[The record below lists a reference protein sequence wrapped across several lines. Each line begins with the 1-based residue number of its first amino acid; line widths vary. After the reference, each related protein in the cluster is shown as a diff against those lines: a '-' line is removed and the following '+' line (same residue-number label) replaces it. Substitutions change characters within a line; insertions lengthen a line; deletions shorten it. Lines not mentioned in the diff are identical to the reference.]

1 MALGLGSSG
10 MCSAAQHV
18 LLWEDPTQHRAGQRR
33 PSGQSAAESWG
44 VSASHPLLQ
53 LCSFSSLALG
63 MGLQPQIKC
72 GLSNPCLLFYS
83 QELSIVHSSETPG
96 TNRTLHE

>member
-44 VSASHPLLQ
+44 GLCLPPLTAALLIQ
-53 LCSFSSLALG
+53 LLG
-63 MGLQPQIKC
+63 
-72 GLSNPCLLFYS
+72 
-83 QELSIVHSSETPG
+83 PG
-96 TNRTLHE
+96 DGAAATDKMWPL